1 MGFGSD
7 GLLAETS
14 CTHAHLGFHE
24 RLKLLIAC
32 WKISFMYHAF
42 SGHRAWM
49 AGSTNASSQNWWSE
63 AKKCVSC
70 RDSLLVNPSRYF
82 DLSSRKPNDEAVI
95 GKACA
100 RFNNLARGID
110 YAIISYISREVTMFQ
125 GCLETWVLNESWAL
139 LPKMTS
145 HKVTQGESL
154 QAIAAQL
161 LEWPSGSNIRS
172 FIGST
177 LEFRLSKG
185 IEQSFLPP
193 QSSIYCR
200 IVRIL
205 IWFLGQQAFNTLHKF
220 AHPSSF
226 LCAQRLTW

>member
-49 AGSTNASSQNWWSE
+49 AGSTNASSRNWWSE

-110 YAIISYISREVTMFQ
+110 YAIISYNSRVSWCF
-125 GCLETWVLNESWAL
+125 GKVLKVIFLFFFFDILSLELVIVHGSITKKL
-139 LPKMTS
+139 K
-145 HKVTQGESL
+145 ESL
-154 QAIAAQL
+154 FK
-161 LEWPSGSNIRS
+161 P
-172 FIGST
+172 
-177 LEFRLSKG
+177 
-185 IEQSFLPP
+185 LPP
-193 QSSIYCR
+193 NR
-200 IVRIL
+200 
-205 IWFLGQQAFNTLHKF
+205 
-220 AHPSSF
+220 
-226 LCAQRLTW
+226 